1 MTALQGLLRRF
12 TLRCQ
17 RVAGRAL
24 ASLAVVSLLSLQAG
38 MIWHGLEHVL
48 KARAGLASISVLQAN
63 DSAGS
68 PESAPCL
75 KCLEDLTHSLGL
87 MGVVPSAPGLV
98 AGSVQHTTPALGRA
112 ALPVV
117 LANQRAPPSFLN

>member
-12 TLRCQ
+12 TVRCQ

-24 ASLAVVSLLSLQAG
+24 ASVAVISLLSLQAG

-48 KARAGLASISVLQAN
+48 KARTGVASVSVLQAS

-68 PESAPCL
+68 PESALCL
-75 KCLEDLTHSLGL
+75 KCLEDLTHSLAL
-87 MGVVPSAPGLV
+87 MAVVPSAPAFVGV
-98 AGSVQHTTPALGRA
+98 SVQPTTSSLVRVAS
-112 ALPVV
+112 PVV
-117 LANQRAPPSFLN
+117 VANQRAPPSFLS